1 MKVAVTGS
9 DGFLGW
15 HLRVR
20 ASALRP
26 DLEVIS
32 VTRSDWPRLP
42 AMLAGADA
50 VVHLAGV
57 NRGDDDLVRDGNIAL
72 ARDVVAALGPQ
83 GARLVFANSI
93 QSGNSTPYGIG
104 KATASQLLAEAAAG
118 WGTPYTEARLPNLFG
133 EQGRPYYN
141 SFVQTMVALA
151 ANGSAPEQ
159 IDDRPIGLLHAQ
171 QAAQLLLDAV
181 DGPGQTLIPQPHQIR
196 LSQVWQLLAE
206 FRADYANGTI
216 PEIGDDFRLD
226 LFNTYRAA
234 LFPHGYPIRLEP
246 RSDPRGRLVEGIRTR
261 GVGGQAFV
269 STTNPGFS
277 RGEHFHL
284 RKIER
289 FWVLD
294 GRAEIAL
301 RRHLTDEVVTFQVSG
316 DEPVAIDMPTMWTH
330 NLTAADTVV
339 TTMFWTNE
347 LFDPQHPDTYPEPV
361 RPRA

>member
-1 MKVAVTGS
+1 M
-9 DGFLGW
+9 
-15 HLRVR
+15 
-20 ASALRP
+20 
-26 DLEVIS
+26 
-32 VTRSDWPRLP
+32 
-42 AMLAGADA
+42 
-50 VVHLAGV
+50 
-57 NRGDDDLVRDGNIAL
+57 
-72 ARDVVAALGPQ
+72 
-83 GARLVFANSI
+83 
-93 QSGNSTPYGIG
+93 
-104 KATASQLLAEAAAG
+104 
-118 WGTPYTEARLPNLFG
+118 
-133 EQGRPYYN
+133 
-141 SFVQTMVALA
+141 
-151 ANGSAPEQ
+151 
-159 IDDRPIGLLHAQ
+159 
-171 QAAQLLLDAV
+171 
-181 DGPGQTLIPQPHQIR
+181 
-196 LSQVWQLLAE
+196 
-206 FRADYANGTI
+206 
-216 PEIGDDFRLD
+216 
-226 LFNTYRAA
+226 
-234 LFPHGYPIRLEP
+234 FPHGYPIRLEP

-347 LFDPQHPDTYPEPV
+347 LFDPRHPDTYPEPV